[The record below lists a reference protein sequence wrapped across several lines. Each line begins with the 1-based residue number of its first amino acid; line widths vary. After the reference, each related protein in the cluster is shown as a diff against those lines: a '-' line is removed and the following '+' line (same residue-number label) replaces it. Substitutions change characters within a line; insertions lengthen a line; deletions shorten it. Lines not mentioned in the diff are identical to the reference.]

1 MGSFFSE
8 TLCEGIVVYLQLGD
22 LSERNRK
29 KPNNN
34 RLQLTIRNVFGG
46 PCIIDRTD
54 LGVLIDRDCGEGG
67 FGECEGLE
75 DAPSHAIKVVSLHH
89 MEARLISMHGMQNEL
104 QRKVKME
111 LEQESNPKAPQKNLV
126 AIRTIFLHGL
136 FGPVGCW

>member
-1 MGSFFSE
+1 MIFQKE
-8 TLCEGIVVYLQLGD
+8 TG
-22 LSERNRK
+22 K
-29 KPNNN
+29 KKTNNN

-54 LGVLIDRDCGEGG
+54 LGVLIDRDCDEGG

-89 MEARLISMHGMQNEL
+89 MEARLVSMHGMQNEL

-111 LEQESNPKAPQKNLV
+111 LEQESNPKAKKNNLV